1 MSTVMDLPPVVR
13 LLLRYCTGKV
23 PRYYT
28 VPGSPR
34 SVRSVHTAVVLWYSG
49 NSQVQTHNAQ
59 RFL

>member
-1 MSTVMDLPPVVR
+1 MDLPPVVR

-34 SVRSVHTAVVLWYSG
+34 SVHGCGAVVQWEQS
-49 NSQVQTHNAQ
+49 SADA
-59 RFL
+59 